1 MSGLL
6 DRLRNALASLAPR
19 ERLLLGGAGSVLL
32 LTILWLAVALPAI
45 SSIRDAEERVANAER
60 DLATARRLQGT
71 LAEIQGRLGAVEKRI
86 REGPK
91 GNIFTTLEDLARQ
104 SAVKVES
111 MEPQAAPA
119 QEHYKETKV
128 QVVLK
133 QVTLAQAVAF
143 LHGVEASPQLLSVKS
158 LRIRTRAE
166 QKEDML
172 DVTFTVSS
180 FEAR

>member
-1 MSGLL
+1 
-6 DRLRNALASLAPR
+6 
-19 ERLLLGGAGSVLL
+19 V
-32 LTILWLAVALPAI
+32 
-45 SSIRDAEERVANAER
+45 RDAEARVAAAER
-60 DLATARRLQGT
+60 DLASARRLQGEV
-71 LAEIQGRLGAVEKRI
+71 AAIQSRVGAVEQRI
-86 REGPK
+86 REGPS

-119 QEHYKETKV
+119 QDHYKETKV

-133 QVTLAQAVAF
+133 QVTLAQTVAF
-143 LHGVEASPQLLSVKS
+143 LHGVETAPQLLSVKS

-166 QKEDML
+166 QKEDLL

>member
-1 MSGLL
+1 MTGLL

-19 ERLLLGGAGSVLL
+19 ERLILAAAGGLLL
-32 LTILWLAVALPAI
+32 LTVLWLAVAMPAI
-45 SSIRDAEERVANAER
+45 ASIRNAEERVTAAER
-60 DLATARRLQGT
+60 DLASAGRLQTT
-71 LAEIQGRLGAVEKRI
+71 LGEIQGRLGAVEQRI

-143 LHGVEASPQLLSVKS
+143 LHGVESSQQLLSVKS

-166 QKEDML
+166 QKEELL

>member
-1 MSGLL
+1 VNGLL
-6 DRLRNALASLAPR
+6 DRLRVALASLAPR
-19 ERLLLGGAGSVLL
+19 ERLLLAGAASVLL
-32 LTILWLAVALPAI
+32 LTILWLGVALPAI
-45 SSIRDAEERVANAER
+45 ASVRNAEERVDAAER
-60 DLATARRLQGT
+60 DLASARRLQGE
-71 LAEIQGRLGAVEKRI
+71 LAEIQGRLGVVEKRI
-86 REGPK
+86 REGPA
-91 GNIFTTLEDLARQ
+91 GNIFTTLEDLAQ
-104 SAVKVES
+104 KSAVKVES

-119 QEHYKETKV
+119 QDHYKETKV

-143 LHGVEASPQLLSVKS
+143 LHGVESAPQLLSVKS

-166 QKEDML
+166 QKEDLL

>member
-1 MSGLL
+1 MNGLF
-6 DRLRNALASLAPR
+6 DRLRNTLASLAPR
-19 ERLLLGGAGSVLL
+19 ERLLLAGAAGVLL
-32 LTILWLAVALPAI
+32 LTILWLAVVMPAI
-45 SSIRDAEERVANAER
+45 ASIRNAEERVAAAER
-60 DLATARRLQGT
+60 DLTTARRLQGT
-71 LAEIQGRLGAVEKRI
+71 LAEIQTRLGTVEKRI

-143 LHGVEASPQLLSVKS
+143 LHGVESSQQLLSVKS

-166 QKEDML
+166 QKENML

>member
-1 MSGLL
+1 M
-6 DRLRNALASLAPR
+6 
-19 ERLLLGGAGSVLL
+19 LL
-32 LTILWLAVALPAI
+32 LTILWLAVVMPAI
-45 SSIRDAEERVANAER
+45 ASIRNAEERVSAAER
-60 DLATARRLQGT
+60 DLATADRLQRA
-71 LAEIQGRLGAVEKRI
+71 LSEIQGRLGTVENRI

-143 LHGVEASPQLLSVKS
+143 LHGVESSQQLLSVKS

-166 QKEDML
+166 QKENML

>member
-1 MSGLL
+1 MNGLF
-6 DRLRNALASLAPR
+6 DRLRNTLASLAPR
-19 ERLLLGGAGSVLL
+19 ERLLLAGAAGVLL
-32 LTILWLAVALPAI
+32 LTILWLAVVMPAI
-45 SSIRDAEERVANAER
+45 ASIRNAEERVAAAER
-60 DLATARRLQGT
+60 DLTTARRLQGR
-71 LAEIQGRLGAVEKRI
+71 LAEIQTRLGTVEKRI

-143 LHGVEASPQLLSVKS
+143 LHGVESSQQLLSVKS

-166 QKEDML
+166 QKENML

>member
-1 MSGLL
+1 VSGLL

-19 ERLLLGGAGSVLL
+19 ERLLLGGAGGVLL

-143 LHGVEASPQLLSVKS
+143 LHGVESSPQLLSVKS

>member
-1 MSGLL
+1 MNGLL
-6 DRLRNALASLAPR
+6 DRLRTTLASLAPR
-19 ERLLLGGAGSVLL
+19 ERLLLAGAASVLV
-32 LTILWLAVALPAI
+32 LTILWLGIAMPAI
-45 SSIRDAEERVANAER
+45 ASVRNAEERVAAAER
-60 DLATARRLQGT
+60 DLATARRLQGEV
-71 LAEIQGRLGAVEKRI
+71 AAIQARVGAVEQRI
-86 REGPK
+86 REGPS

-111 MEPQAAPA
+111 MEPQAAPT
-119 QEHYKETKV
+119 QDHYKETKV

-133 QVTLAQAVAF
+133 QVTLAQTVAF
-143 LHGVEASPQLLSVKS
+143 LHGVESAPQLLSVKS

-166 QKEDML
+166 KKDDLL

>member
-1 MSGLL
+1 
-6 DRLRNALASLAPR
+6 
-19 ERLLLGGAGSVLL
+19 VLL
-32 LTILWLAVALPAI
+32 LTILWLAVVMPAI
-45 SSIRDAEERVANAER
+45 ASIRNAEERVSAAER
-60 DLATARRLQGT
+60 DLATADRLQRA
-71 LAEIQGRLGAVEKRI
+71 LSEIQGRLGTVENRI

-143 LHGVEASPQLLSVKS
+143 LHGVESSQQLLSVKS

>member
-32 LTILWLAVALPAI
+32 LTVLWLAVALPAI
-45 SSIRDAEERVANAER
+45 SSVRDAEERVANAER

-71 LAEIQGRLGAVEKRI
+71 LAEIQGRLGTVEKRI

-119 QEHYKETKV
+119 QDHYKETKV

-143 LHGVEASPQLLSVKS
+143 LHGVESSPQLLSVKS

>member
-1 MSGLL
+1 M
-6 DRLRNALASLAPR
+6 
-19 ERLLLGGAGSVLL
+19 LL
-32 LTILWLAVALPAI
+32 LTILWLAVVMPAI
-45 SSIRDAEERVANAER
+45 ASIRNAEERVSAAER
-60 DLATARRLQGT
+60 DLATADRLQRA
-71 LAEIQGRLGAVEKRI
+71 LSEIQGRLGTVENRI

-143 LHGVEASPQLLSVKS
+143 LHGVESSQQLLSVKS